1 MKKKSRALPF
11 WSWLLVLSWLLLA
24 PLQAAEIGGVTV
36 QADYRVQPGDVLFVS
51 VWDEEQL
58 QREAVVRPDG
68 SFAFP
73 LVGDVQAAGR
83 SVDQIR
89 ADITRRLQKYIPEA
103 AVTVSVKKIVGNKI
117 FVLGQVKRPGEFV
130 INANTD
136 VMQALSMAGGVTPFA
151 DLDGIKILRRDRAT
165 GQQKAIP
172 FNYKQ
177 ILKGRHLEQNILLQS
192 GDTVLVP

>member
-1 MKKKSRALPF
+1 MKKMSRIVPF
-11 WSWLLVLSWLLLA
+11 WSWLLALPWLLLA
-24 PLQAAEIGGVTV
+24 PLQAAEVGGVTV

-58 QREAVVRPDG
+58 QREVVVRPDG

-103 AVTVSVKKIVGNKI
+103 AVTVSVKKIAGNKI

-151 DLDGIKILRRDRAT
+151 DLDGIKILRRDRVT

>member
-11 WSWLLVLSWLLLA
+11 WSWLLALSWLLLA

-58 QREAVVRPDG
+58 QRDVVVRPDG

>member
-11 WSWLLVLSWLLLA
+11 WSWLLALSWLLLA